1 MNTHFNSADNF
12 NELLFENK
20 NKAYGAYA
28 IRKSES
34 DNITISMLA
43 TSAFFGL
50 LVVVA
55 IALTNTKI
63 EIPDIGIN
71 ETPPIYLGPEIEIPK
86 PIEQPKAKVE
96 TAAPKSVSGAYV
108 ASNEPQKTDL
118 KPNDQ
123 QLISANPN
131 PNGSDSAKPK
141 VPDVVVT
148 TFIPEKLPDVVKY
161 VDIMPKLENMAQFIA
176 DNLKYPRQA
185 VDNGTEGTVF
195 VTFVVE
201 RDGSISDIKLLKGNW
216 KKVFYL

>member
-63 EIPDIGIN
+63 EIPDSGIN
-71 ETPPIYLGPEIEIPK
+71 ETPPIYLGPEIVIPK
-86 PIEQPKAKVE
+86 PIEQPKVKVE

-201 RDGSISDIKLLKGNW
+201 RDGSISDIN
-216 KKVFYL
+216 Y